1 MSKRTACALYFAVLA
16 LPALAQTGAPPSSAE
31 PGQEAHPAAAA
42 AAPEL
47 AEAPTQIVVS
57 GRRPGPGVWKV
68 SKGEHVMW
76 VFGIYSPLPAKMEWD
91 ASRVERLV
99 AGSQEVLTPPGANG
113 HVGFFRGITLLPSLV
128 GLKKNPDGAQL
139 RDVVP
144 ADVYARWTGLKE
156 KYLGD
161 DDGVERYRP
170 IFAGQELRQAGMK
183 KNGLATSVQVVKAI
197 EDIARKNKV
206 KVSKTGFEFDVEEP
220 RKMIQE
226 FKKQQMDDVA
236 CFTKTLDSIDGDL
249 DAMRARANAWANG
262 NIAEIRSVNFTER
275 EDACNNAILNSSVAR
290 NNAQFQD
297 MPGRLRAAW
306 LQSAEKSLAGN
317 ASTFAILQMKDI
329 LGERGY
335 LADLAAKGYTVE
347 SPR

>member
-1 MSKRTACALYFAVLA
+1 MSKRTACALYFAFLA
-16 LPALAQTGAPPSSAE
+16 GSALAQTGADPVAASTESVQA
-31 PGQEAHPAAAA
+31 ASDHP
-42 AAPEL
+42 APEL
-47 AEAPTQIVVS
+47 AGAPTQIVVS

-76 VFGIYSPLPAKMEWD
+76 VFGTYSPLPAKMEWD
-91 ASRVERLV
+91 SSRIERLV
-99 AGSQEVLTPPGANG
+99 AQSQELLMPPNANG

-156 KYLGD
+156 KYLAQD
-161 DDGVERYRP
+161 DDVERYRP
-170 IFAGQELRQAGMK
+170 IFAGAELRQAGMK

-206 KVSKTGFEFDVEEP
+206 KISKTGFEFDVEEP

-236 CFTKTLDSIDGDL
+236 CFTKTLDSIDGDI

-262 NIAEIRSVNFTER
+262 NIADIRSVDFAER
-275 EDACNNAILNSSVAR
+275 EDACNSAILNSAVAR

-306 LQSAEKSLAGN
+306 LQSAEKSLGGN

-329 LGERGY
+329 LGARGY
-335 LADLAAKGYTVE
+335 LAALEAKGYTVE

>member
-1 MSKRTACALYFAVLA
+1 MSTRTACALYFAVLA
-16 LPALAQTGAPPSSAE
+16 LPALAQTGAPASSAA
-31 PGQEAHPAAAA
+31 PGQEAQQAADAT
-42 AAPEL
+42 PEL
-47 AEAPTQIVVS
+47 TEAPTQIVVS

-76 VFGIYSPLPAKMEWD
+76 VFGTYSPLPAKLEWD

-99 AGSQEVLTPPGANG
+99 ASSQEVLMPPGANG

-183 KNGLATSVQVVKAI
+183 KNGLATSVQVVKAV

-262 NIAEIRSVNFTER
+262 NISEIRSVNFTER
-275 EDACNNAILNSSVAR
+275 EDACNSAILNSSVAR

-317 ASTFAILQMKDI
+317 ASTFAILHMKDI
-329 LGERGY
+329 LGEHGY